1 MKVRKAL
8 LLVPVLV
15 LAPLLFA
22 GDHALT
28 QVTPASSTT
37 SSDSV
42 TNLPVLRHRDFGA
55 STVPTPAT
63 PATPASAVAQPAKPA
78 TPALP
83 PGTTVAPPSASSDDP
98 CDGFDNIDAR
108 SRCREN
114 QQQRSERDFERSH
127 NSPTPFPTHRP

>member
-28 QVTPASSTT
+28 QITPASSTT

-42 TNLPVLRHRDFGA
+42 SELPVLRHRDFGA
-55 STVPTPAT
+55 GTIPSPAT

-83 PGTTVAPPSASSDDP
+83 PGTTIAPSSSSDDA
-98 CDGFDNIDAR
+98 CDGFNNIDAR
-108 SRCREN
+108 SR
-114 QQQRSERDFERSH
+114 
-127 NSPTPFPTHRP
+127 